1 VKVAAFISIDIVL
14 VQESRLKMA
23 PFDTL
28 GIFSLANWWY
38 DAYVM
43 VETEDQQRIAPG
55 NDVLRKVFGDRSI
68 LLLLDEFCL
77 R

>member
-1 VKVAAFISIDIVL
+1 L
-14 VQESRLKMA
+14 T
-23 PFDTL
+23 PL
-28 GIFSLANWWY
+28 GYLAWQIGGN